1 MKSLVVYSSKTGNTK
16 KVAEAVF
23 DALPEPKAIHP
34 VEDAPRVDE
43 FDFLALGFWV
53 DKGTAD
59 LKSQNFFKEIK
70 GKQIGLFGTL
80 GAYPDSDHARESMK
94 KVKNLLAENEI
105 LGTFMCQG
113 KVDPALIEWM
123 AKQFKDDPHH
133 SMTPERAARLKEAE
147 KHPDNVDLINAQK
160 AFTQILE
167 KLPKL
172 FVLLCFALTL
182 SLFTIGFS
190 GENSMANAADSDP
203 DDEMIIM
210 DNTLVTATRT
220 ESKLKDVPV
229 STEILTAKEIR
240 NMTGVTA
247 QDVLTYAVGVNFYE
261 DMLRSAPSIRG
272 FEGKHTLILI
282 DGRRMAGPLGK
293 FNELDRITS
302 DNIERIEVI
311 RGPMSTLYGSEA
323 MGGVINII
331 TKTPQKTTGGAGFK
345 YSVYDNDSDAD
356 STEAT
361 FNISGAGKNMGR
373 LGFFLSGSVINKDP
387 LKSNEDEYLSSDKEL
402 YNISSKLTW
411 KFSDALSSDITFD
424 FSNDDIENEY
434 FSSYMRSSDNCYEQM
449 GTSLGL
455 AYDTKDLQANAR
467 AYFSTWEKDYESRY
481 AQDYTKRGTLHPKGE
496 LQDFS
501 NDERETT
508 VVEASVSKVLI
519 KSHRV
524 TLGGDWRKELFHS
537 ARNSTGKNPFTLT
550 REGITIKGSDYEPSA
565 YSLFLQDEWLIS
577 NKLLI
582 IPGIR
587 YDKPD
592 DFDNELSPKIGITW
606 FAHPQFRIKANYGHS
621 YATPAT
627 GQLYKDW
634 YGMGGKYHIL
644 GNPDLDPETSDSYEI
659 ALEGEIG
666 RLGGR
671 VALFHNDIDDL
682 IDTVKAGKEADTGA
696 TIYNY
701 TNINK
706 AEIKG
711 SEVEFNIK
719 IHTNLTFEAG
729 YAYLDATDKNTNE
742 RLEQRPKN
750 KVTAKLFYTNDDYN
764 FDVNFWGE
772 YVSDF
777 LQDEKDYSFTVCNL
791 NVKKRFLDGVEVY
804 VGVDNIFDELEKDL
818 HNRVLGSKYYAGINY
833 NF

>member
-16 KVAEAVF
+16 KVAQAVF
-23 DALPEPKAIHP
+23 DTLPEPKEIHP
-34 VEDAPRVDE
+34 MENAPRVDG

-59 LKSQNFFKEIK
+59 LKAQKFFKKIK

-80 GAYPDSDHARESMK
+80 GAYPDSDHAGESMK
-94 KVKNLLAENEI
+94 KTKALLAGNEI

-113 KVDPALIEWM
+113 KVDPSLIEWM

-133 SMTPERAARLKEAE
+133 SMTPERKARLREAE
-147 KHPDNVDLINAQK
+147 KHPDNADLINAQN
-160 AFTQILE
+160 AFTQMLE

-172 FVLLCFALTL
+172 ALLLCFALTL
-182 SLFTIGFS
+182 TLFSTGFS
-190 GENSMANAADSDP
+190 GKTSIANAAGSDS

-210 DNTLVTATRT
+210 DNTLITATRT
-220 ESKLKDVPV
+220 ENNVKDVPV
-229 STEILTAKEIR
+229 STEIITAKEIS
-240 NMTGVTA
+240 NMAGATA

-261 DMLRSAPSIRG
+261 NMLRSAPSIRG

-302 DNIERIEVI
+302 DNIQRIEII

-331 TKTPQKTTGGAGFK
+331 TKTPRKPSGSVGFK
-345 YSVYDNDSDAD
+345 YSVYNDNSDVD

-361 FNISGAGKNMGR
+361 FNIAGAGENMGR
-373 LGFFLSGSVINKDP
+373 LGFFLSGSVIKNTP
-387 LKSNEDEYLSSDKEL
+387 LKNDENEYLSSDKEL
-402 YNISSKLTW
+402 YSINSKLTW
-411 KFSDALSSDITFD
+411 KFSDVLSSDITFD
-424 FSNDDIENEY
+424 FSNDDVENEY
-434 FSSYMRSSDNCYEQM
+434 FSTYMRSSSNCYDQM
-449 GTSLGL
+449 GTSVGL
-455 AYDTKDLQANAR
+455 AYDTKELQANAR

-481 AQDYTKRGTLHPKGE
+481 AQDYTGRGKFHPKGE
-496 LQDFS
+496 LKDFS

-508 VVEASVSKVLI
+508 VVEASASKVLME
-519 KSHRV
+519 SHRI

-537 ARNSTGKNPFTLT
+537 ARNSTGDNPFTLT

-565 YSLFLQDEWLIS
+565 YSLFLQDEWFIG

-582 IPGIR
+582 IPGVR

-606 FAHPQFRIKANYGHS
+606 FVHPQFRVKANYGHS

-634 YGMGGKYHIL
+634 YGMGGKYHII
-644 GNPDLDPETSDSYEI
+644 GNPDLEPETSNSYEI
-659 ALEGEIG
+659 ALEGEMG

-671 VALFHNDIDDL
+671 MAFFHNDVDDL
-682 IDTVKAGKEADTGA
+682 IDTVKIGKEAETGA
-696 TIYNY
+696 TISNY
-701 TNINK
+701 TNIDE

-711 SEVEFNIK
+711 SEVEFNVK
-719 IHTNLTFEAG
+719 LHNNLTFEAG
-729 YAYLDATDKNTNE
+729 YAYLDAIDKKTDE

-750 KVTAKLFYTNDDYN
+750 KVTAKLFYTNEDYN
-764 FDVNFWGE
+764 FDVNIWGE

-777 LQDEKDYSFTVCNL
+777 LQDKKDYNFTICNL
-791 NVKKRFLDGVEVY
+791 NIKKRFLNGVEVY
-804 VGVDNIFDELEKDL
+804 AGVDNIFDEMEKDL
-818 HNRVLGSKYYAGINY
+818 HDRVLGAKYYTGINY
-833 NF
+833 KF